1 MISLFFLALALICTF
16 TQLTYR
22 KEWFLPKSLEVFL
35 SYVILFNIGVMGLL
49 AAYMHLFE
57 GPETAKLIGWPPG
70 SGFQFEIGIANLA
83 YGVVGIMAY
92 WIRGRFWDAL
102 LIGWSILLLG
112 CFVGHITDYA
122 FHDNNALWNIG
133 VFIWINDLILPF
145 LMMGAFVYLRK
156 LESQA
161 DMGT

>member
-1 MISLFFLALALICTF
+1 MISLFLLLVAASLTVVE
-16 TQLTYR
+16 LTY
-22 KEWFLPKSLEVFL
+22 KKVWFLPKSLEILL

-57 GPETAKLIGWPPG
+57 GPETAKLIGWPSG
-70 SGFQFEIGIANLA
+70 SGFQFEIGVANLA
-83 YGVVGIMAY
+83 YGVVGILAY

-112 CFVGHITDYA
+112 CFVGHVTDYA
-122 FHDNNALWNIG
+122 FHDNTSPWNIG

-145 LMMGAFVYLRK
+145 LIMGAFVYLRK
-156 LESQA
+156 LESIE
-161 DMGT
+161 